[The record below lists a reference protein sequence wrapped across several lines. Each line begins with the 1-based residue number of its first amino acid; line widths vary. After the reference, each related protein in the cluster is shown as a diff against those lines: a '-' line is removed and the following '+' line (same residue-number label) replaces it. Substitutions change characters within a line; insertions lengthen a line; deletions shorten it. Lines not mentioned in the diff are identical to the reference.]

1 MPLRHSCKTHTLAH
15 NLHSPIGHS
24 YSLCSHATLRRP
36 AVQRLSYS
44 LCSHATLRRP
54 GVQRLSYSL
63 CSYAT
68 LRRPAL
74 YVVAALPI
82 PPPTLGARREANV
95 CCERPL
101 PSVAAVPLSFPSLP
115 VLSLVC
121 LYGPSRPSPWARGLT
136 PMWCERLHAPL
147 MLGKVRFDLH
157 ATDAA
162 WQSKH
167 SSSALPLGR
176 GSCRNAAEGVAF
188 LR

>member
-24 YSLCSHATLRRP
+24 CPARRSLGRSRRFALYRDPVATLRRP

-44 LCSHATLRRP
+44 LCSH
-54 GVQRLSYSL
+54 
-63 CSYAT
+63 AT

-136 PMWCERLHAPL
+136 PMWCERPHAPL
-147 MLGKVRFDLH
+147 VLGKVRFDLH